1 MDLLDQLLKAS
12 NDYSSSMDFNSIV
25 EDYMVEDAVASAE
38 LKAKHAA
45 ETEKLKDSQ
54 ARDLESLTTRHEREV
69 ERQTDSDSKES
80 DDDAIKSKRDADRKS
95 NEKQSEGLLNFIDTW
110 KQELDEVQVQERN
123 SDVMKK
129 RNQSQ
134 QKAHQKRMMKSAKK
148 SIKDY
153 DAKNKNKNEES
164 EVEEGKLVTSAFDI
178 IKLITKKVAERLD
191 KEYNKNPEKG
201 LGMINT
207 IGAMV
212 GHKVTDQAQEKGK
225 LFLKFGE
232 SVEEDLINE
241 EDPCWDSHKQV
252 GMKKKNGKQV
262 PNCVPKEDTD
272 KVVCPECK
280 GSGEVD
286 DKECTHCD
294 GSGYHMSEDR
304 DYKKERENY
313 LGKPEQMERNA
324 ARKRARRQM
333 EKEGKAKAG
342 DGKDVHHKDN
352 NPLNNDKNNLSLVS
366 QNYNRKEPR
375 LRMKKLKEK
384 GALPNVRK

>member
-262 PNCVPKEDTD
+262 PNCVPKEES
-272 KVVCPECK
+272 KVTCPECK

>member
-262 PNCVPKEDTD
+262 PNCVPKEES
-272 KVVCPECK
+272 KVTCPECK

-294 GSGYHMSEDR
+294 GSGYHMSES
-304 DYKKERENY
+304 EE
-313 LGKPEQMERNA
+313 
-324 ARKRARRQM
+324 
-333 EKEGKAKAG
+333 
-342 DGKDVHHKDN
+342 
-352 NPLNNDKNNLSLVS
+352 
-366 QNYNRKEPR
+366 
-375 LRMKKLKEK
+375 
-384 GALPNVRK
+384 